1 MISIVLYGRNDN
13 YGYNLHKRAAL
24 SFNCMA
30 EVLHDEDD
38 EILFVD
44 YNTPDDFPTFP
55 EAIQDTLSEK
65 ARRKL
70 RIFRVRP
77 HIHRRFASKTRL
89 VALEPISRNVALRR
103 SNPANRWIL
112 STNTDMIFVPQ
123 RRASLSELVRDLPVG
138 FYHAPRIEIP
148 ETLWEGLDRNNAQE
162 AIDTVR
168 EWGSALHLNEIV
180 LGSPVILYDGPGD
193 FQLMQRA
200 DLFDINGFD
209 EAMLLGWHVDSNI
222 AKRLTMLRGKV
233 GDLGAEIY
241 GYHCDHTRQVTPA
254 HSQSRTEN
262 DWRRFVENLARPDI
276 PEQAKSWGCAG
287 DAIEEIRLTG
297 QSASAYVKALKR
309 QIGERQSTPP
319 VVAYVGENYD
329 KTDYDPRH
337 VLPYLADMFVC
348 SERRTNVA
356 WFGARADM
364 LARFAGFWK
373 DLGFTGEVLVDVGL
387 VREHG
392 LASCPDAHGTGF
404 EALIDA
410 ADAFVLD
417 FGPVSEKGDA
427 IAGIPSGTARGINR
441 ALLQIVAAE
450 HQRWREGR
458 ALRQI
463 IAINAINNVFESGI
477 MSHVSVA
484 LTPFSTRMRH
494 GFVMPPVQGE
504 MDWMS
509 RLLAGHAGAWDG
521 SQIRSRKEAMGVVI
535 HGPYRHLH
543 VGTYRIRLKLSGQAP
558 FGHGEDQAV
567 AVLEIISQRDYLGH
581 RLITASD
588 LARGEV
594 TLDFDVATDQSVS
607 PGFSVQTLLRTLA
620 PVDVAISALSCERV
634 SDLESETATE
644 ERALSVNE
652 WLPLLW
658 TGPDATRMNGQIL
671 QRSTKPTIVF
681 HGPYWRLPKGSYEAV
696 FKLEARAPWLVGK
709 ALLRGYAKTAR
720 SALAALW
727 RQARGLPIGTFR
739 GRYPLCTFQTM
750 ARETELA
757 SKVLYVGFWRFT
769 REVTIP
775 FQVTASQSADPGFGL
790 DFRLLAHSQLPFGF
804 KSVTVRKVGS

>member
-1 MISIVLYGRNDN
+1 
-13 YGYNLHKRAAL
+13 
-24 SFNCMA
+24 
-30 EVLHDEDD
+30 
-38 EILFVD
+38 
-44 YNTPDDFPTFP
+44 
-55 EAIQDTLSEK
+55 
-65 ARRKL
+65 
-70 RIFRVRP
+70 
-77 HIHRRFASKTRL
+77 
-89 VALEPISRNVALRR
+89 
-103 SNPANRWIL
+103 
-112 STNTDMIFVPQ
+112 
-123 RRASLSELVRDLPVG
+123 
-138 FYHAPRIEIP
+138 
-148 ETLWEGLDRNNAQE
+148 
-162 AIDTVR
+162 
-168 EWGSALHLNEIV
+168 
-180 LGSPVILYDGPGD
+180 
-193 FQLMQRA
+193 
-200 DLFDINGFD
+200 
-209 EAMLLGWHVDSNI
+209 
-222 AKRLTMLRGKV
+222 
-233 GDLGAEIY
+233 
-241 GYHCDHTRQVTPA
+241 
-254 HSQSRTEN
+254 
-262 DWRRFVENLARPDI
+262 
-276 PEQAKSWGCAG
+276 
-287 DAIEEIRLTG
+287 
-297 QSASAYVKALKR
+297 
-309 QIGERQSTPP
+309 
-319 VVAYVGENYD
+319 
-329 KTDYDPRH
+329 
-337 VLPYLADMFVC
+337 
-348 SERRTNVA
+348 
-356 WFGARADM
+356 M

-373 DLGFTGEVLVDVGL
+373 DLGFTGEVLVDAGL

-392 LASCPDAHGTGF
+392 LASCPDAHETGF

-427 IAGIPSGTARGINR
+427 IAGIPSDTARGINR

-720 SALAALW
+720 SALASALAAGSW
-727 RQARGLPIGTFR
+727 IADWHVSRPVPALHVPNDGAGNGARVQGFVRWLLAVHEGGDNSLPGDGFPIRGSGLWLGFSTARPQPIAIWFQERNRPQGRVLNVLARSGRARWHEHNACCGSLGRSLKAAVVAAHEPVARTELLSDRNLRGAVSIQQRDASARVIGRSASTISPWVRLETVEAVMPGSSKPEIYHGLVQPDYVNVMCLHAGDDIVLVRQYRPVIDRWTIEFPGGLRDGGEEPAAAARREVEEETGPIGQGARLASRGLCRCRPIE
-739 GRYPLCTFQTM
+739 QQ
-750 ARETELA
+750 A
-757 SKVLYVGFWRFT
+757 
-769 REVTIP
+769 
-775 FQVTASQSADPGFGL
+775 
-790 DFRLLAHSQLPFGF
+790 FRLF
-804 KSVTVRKVGS
+804 RVGGR